1 MLRDTPVADPDNT
14 TVVTDPQAQ
23 QALNGDREESWQGGT
38 ASDWVGKV
46 EDETEAKTS
55 LASEGMHC

>member
-1 MLRDTPVADPDNT
+1 MADPDNT
-14 TVVTDPQAQ
+14 TVVTNPQAQ